1 MFQSALSILQ
11 NKNNNIIIHKKAEEN
26 KEKKNE
32 KDEKTKKKETKVE
45 RELNNKIE
53 FYIQKGTV
61 KNTLRSTR
69 NWISKLEVFQY
80 KANTLKVA
88 LDSINRYLIK
98 ESKIHGVNL
107 HNRYEFPEIHKVLHG
122 KMKDLQERGLGEI
135 HGSQALNTEQVQHIL
150 YHESMSIITPENLL
164 YRVFFRMAIIF
175 ACRGGEHYHIKAD
188 QLQRRED
195 KGFNFIRYSAKNN
208 QRGINRGNA
217 QIISIP
223 ADHLGTFGP
232 CYDFQL
238 YLSKRPIGSDK
249 NLYLQVNPK
258 WQESG
263 IWFKKNHYGS
273 NKLSKFMKKICQ
285 RTHVSIPENFLS
297 NHSGRKTATQIL
309 HDNDIPEQT
318 IMEITGHPVLKKILS
333 TNEINSSN
341 TSQEIQSINFSH
353 EFQSTDSS
361 QEDNSNNI
369 GKENQ
374 NKMPIFSNFNPK
386 WQESGIWFKKNH
398 YGSNKLSKFMK
409 KICQRTHVSIPE
421 NFLSNHS
428 GRKTATQILHD
439 NDIPE
444 QTIMEITGHPVLKK
458 ILSTNE
464 INSSN
469 TSQEIQSINFSHEF
483 QSTDSSQEDNSN
495 NIGKEN
501 QNKMPIFSNC
511 NFSNVTFNF
520 K

>member
-11 NKNNNIIIHKKAEEN
+11 NKNNNFIIHEKAEEN

-32 KDEKTKKKETKVE
+32 KDEKTKKKRDKIFRKSHGYDIPIEMVTDTQVLQKQIVE
-45 RELNNKIE
+45 YIASMKQLNGQE
-53 FYIQKGTV
+53 
-61 KNTLRSTR
+61 
-69 NWISKLEVFQY
+69 Y

-88 LDSINRYLIK
+88 LDSIIRYLIK

-107 HNRYEFPEIHKVLHG
+107 HNRYEFPEIHNVLHG
-122 KMKDLQERGLGEI
+122 KIKDLQERGLGEI

-150 YHESMSIITPENLL
+150 NHESMSIITPENLL

-175 ACRGGEHYHIKAD
+175 ACQGGKHYHIKAD
-188 QLQRRED
+188 QLQRRKD

-217 QIISIP
+217 QIIPIP
-223 ADHLGTFGP
+223 ADHLGIFGP

-238 YLSKRPIGSDK
+238 YLSKRPIGSDE
-249 NLYLQVNPK
+249 NLYLQ
-258 WQESG
+258 
-263 IWFKKNHYGS
+263 
-273 NKLSKFMKKICQ
+273 
-285 RTHVSIPENFLS
+285 
-297 NHSGRKTATQIL
+297 
-309 HDNDIPEQT
+309 QT
-318 IMEITGHPVLKKILS
+318 IMEITGHCSIQGVRAYKK
-333 TNEINSSN
+333 TNEHQKMMGISSLL
-341 TSQEIQSINFSH
+341 SLYDPHLS
-353 EFQSTDSS
+353 SS
-361 QEDNSNNI
+361 QE
-369 GKENQ
+369 
-374 NKMPIFSNFNPK
+374 
-386 WQESGIWFKKNH
+386 
-398 YGSNKLSKFMK
+398 
-409 KICQRTHVSIPE
+409 
-421 NFLSNHS
+421 
-428 GRKTATQILHD
+428 
-439 NDIPE
+439 
-444 QTIMEITGHPVLKK
+444 

>member
-11 NKNNNIIIHKKAEEN
+11 NKNNNIIIHEKAEEN

-69 NWISKLEVFQY
+69 NWISKLEVFRKSHGYDIPIEMVTDTQVLQKQIVEYIASMKRLNGQEY

-107 HNRYEFPEIHKVLHG
+107 HNRYEFPEIHDVLHG
-122 KMKDLQERGLGEI
+122 KMKDLQKRGLGEI

-150 YHESMSIITPENLL
+150 NHESMSIITSENLL

-175 ACRGGEHYHIKAD
+175 ACRGGEHYHIKAN

-217 QIISIP
+217 QIIPIP
-223 ADHLGTFGP
+223 ADHLGTFDP

-238 YLSKRPIGSDK
+238 YLSKRPIGSDE

-318 IMEITGHPVLKKILS
+318 IMEITGHCSIQGVRAYKK
-333 TNEINSSN
+333 TNEHQKMMGISSLL
-341 TSQEIQSINFSH
+341 SLYDPHLS
-353 EFQSTDSS
+353 SS
-361 QEDNSNNI
+361 QE
-369 GKENQ
+369 
-374 NKMPIFSNFNPK
+374 
-386 WQESGIWFKKNH
+386 
-398 YGSNKLSKFMK
+398 
-409 KICQRTHVSIPE
+409 
-421 NFLSNHS
+421 
-428 GRKTATQILHD
+428 
-439 NDIPE
+439 
-444 QTIMEITGHPVLKK
+444 